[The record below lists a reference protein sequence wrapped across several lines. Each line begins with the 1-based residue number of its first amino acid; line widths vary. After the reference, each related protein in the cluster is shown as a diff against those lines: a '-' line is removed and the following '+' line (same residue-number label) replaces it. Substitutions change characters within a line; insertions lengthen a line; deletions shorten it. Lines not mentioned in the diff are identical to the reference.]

1 VFLTHFLSVKR
12 TTILCKIRETEYGTF

>member
-12 TTILCKIRETEYGTF
+12 MPILCKIRETEYGTF